1 MAKHKDKVSI
11 YDPIARADRLF
22 DVTVEAPDLVI
33 DCLDRDKSCL
43 DLRMLAEAA
52 ASSRTCE
59 AIIKVRVSKLK
70 RG

>member
-11 YDPIARADRLF
+11 YDPVARADRMF
-22 DVTVEAPDLVI
+22 DVTVDASDLVI

-43 DLRMLAEAA
+43 DLQMLAEAA

-59 AIIKVRVSKLK
+59 VIIRVKVAKLK